1 MRATPT
7 NHRLR
12 QCSCVRIKTMSST
25 TPSKTIAKRPVK
37 KPAHTNVPPLA
48 NLCTESLWKQSIGA
62 GKAEE
67 LVAAL
72 RESPEGFRAL
82 LKDAKQHTT
91 RVFAVNLAS
100 CDGITEGTCGYVSI
114 TSQTAW
120 FFGLLSKYCPDD
132 NDADDPSPGHPLG
145 GHDLRWEEPSEAVEW
160 TRRVLENIDVKIART
175 CVMNAIEIGVPKRD
189 EEGELIIDVTEWLDE
204 NCEDWTDQLEE
215 KFVGLFDER
224 ELRDHHI
231 LSVADV
237 DELHASG
244 RAPLIE
250 AVVTINLDNWG

>member
-1 MRATPT
+1 MHRWDRQRPALGPAIRAGKRACTG
-7 NHRLR
+7 NRFAAQNLR
-12 QCSCVRIKTMSST
+12 QQ
-25 TPSKTIAKRPVK
+25 
-37 KPAHTNVPPLA
+37 LA
-48 NLCTESLWKQSIGA
+48 QDR
-62 GKAEE
+62 EE
-67 LVAAL
+67 I
-72 RESPEGFRAL
+72 RL

-160 TRRVLENIDVKIART
+160 TRRVLEQQDVKIART
-175 CVMNAIEIGVPKRD
+175 CVMNAIDIEVPKRD
-189 EEGELIIDVTEWLDE
+189 EAGSLIEDAVEWLDDHYP
-204 NCEDWTDQLEE
+204 NDWTDRFEE

>member
-1 MRATPT
+1 
-7 NHRLR
+7 
-12 QCSCVRIKTMSST
+12 MSST
-25 TPSKTIAKRPVK
+25 TPSKTIAKRPAK
-37 KPAHTNVPPLA
+37 QPAHTNVSSLA
-48 NLCTESLWKQSIGA
+48 NLCTESLWKQSIKA

-72 RESPEGFRAL
+72 RATPEGLRAL
-82 LKDAKQHTT
+82 VKDAKQHTT

-100 CDGITEGTCGYVSI
+100 GDGITEGTCGYVSI

-145 GHDLRWEEPSEAVEW
+145 GHDLRWDEPSEAVEW
-160 TRRVLENIDVKIART
+160 TRRLLDNIDAKIART
-175 CVMNAIEIGVPKRD
+175 CVMNTIDIEVPKWNED
-189 EEGELIIDVTEWLDE
+189 GELIIDVTEWLDE
-204 NCEDWTDQLEE
+204 NYEDWTDKFQE

-231 LSVADV
+231 LSAADV